1 MDINKVT
8 LECLI
13 NPSLYKKLHEK
24 NESYNIDKNFY
35 KQRILK
41 LTADLFDTKSNNNGL
56 NKVFDNYIQECIT
69 YLYSCDKNDE
79 FQQYYSDIS
88 FCYDISSC
96 KSTDISK
103 SYIDTSFNIDKH
115 LAKKPTNK
123 ITKFINRKSGAKP
136 SLPQKKTF
144 NHLDNKYKN
153 KI

>member
-24 NESYNIDKNFY
+24 NESSNIDKNFY

-41 LTADLFDTKSNNNGL
+41 LTENIFDTRSDNNCL

-79 FQQYYSDIS
+79 FQQCYSDIS
-88 FCYDISSC
+88 FSYDISY
-96 KSTDISK
+96 TDISD
-103 SYIDTSFNIDKH
+103 SYIDSSFNIDKN
-115 LAKKPTNK
+115 LAKKKSNK
-123 ITKFINRKSGAKP
+123 ITKFINKKTHFKHV
-136 SLPQKKTF
+136 LPQKKSF